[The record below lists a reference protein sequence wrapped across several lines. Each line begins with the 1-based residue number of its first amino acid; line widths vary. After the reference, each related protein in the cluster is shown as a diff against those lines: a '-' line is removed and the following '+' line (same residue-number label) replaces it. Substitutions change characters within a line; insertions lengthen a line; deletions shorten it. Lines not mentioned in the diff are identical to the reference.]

1 MTQSAN
7 KISPDAAVLMRG
19 FLQKIATG
27 PEMSQDL
34 SEDEART
41 AMALIL
47 EDKVHPVQAGVFLI
61 ALRMKR
67 ETDAENNGVLTA
79 IRDATHAA
87 VAPVDDMVD
96 LSEPY
101 DGFLRHLPASPF
113 LPAVLAA
120 CGVPALSHGL
130 RRVGPK
136 FGVTHHEILHAAGGD
151 VALTP
156 VEAAARIAHPDIG
169 WAYVDQ
175 RRACPALHDLVPL
188 RDLIVKRPCITT
200 AEGLAGPVRA
210 RGRTHL
216 IRGYVHEG
224 YRAIYLALAHHAG
237 YASALIIR
245 GMEGGIMPPLNKTV
259 MCCGYDIGG
268 NGFEYSLDP
277 RELALG
283 DLPRAVP
290 LPDDIAKSTAKKRQQ
305 DDAINTNTAL
315 AQAAATAGF
324 EGLEGRHGPT
334 RDSLIYAAAACL
346 RHVNRYTSLVDAAAA
361 AKEAVDSGKAL
372 ARFKGRL
379 DRNRQDP
386 AGTQT
391 RSPP

>member
-7 KISPDAAVLMRG
+7 KTSPDAAALMRG
-19 FLQKIATG
+19 YLQKIATG

-41 AMALIL
+41 AMTLIL
-47 EDKVHPVQAGVFLI
+47 EDKVHPVQTGVFLI

-101 DGFLRHLPASPF
+101 DGCLRHLPASPF

-130 RRVGPK
+130 QQVGPK
-136 FGVTHHEILHAAGGD
+136 FGVTHHEILHAAGAD

-156 VEAAARIAHPDIG
+156 AEAAARIAHPDIG

-175 RRACPALHDLVPL
+175 RQACPALHRLVPL

-200 AEGLAGPVRA
+200 VEGLAGPVRA
-210 RGRTHL
+210 GGRTHL

-224 YRAIYLALAHHAG
+224 YRAIYMTLAHRAG
-237 YASALIIR
+237 YASALIVR
-245 GMEGGIMPPLNKTV
+245 GMEGGIMPLLNKTV
-259 MCCGYDIGG
+259 ICCGYDIGG

-290 LPDDIAKSTAKKRQQ
+290 LPNDAAKSSAKNRQSENT
-305 DDAINTNTAL
+305 INTNTAL
-315 AQAAATAGF
+315 AQAAATAGIQS
-324 EGLEGRHGPT
+324 LEGRHGPT

-346 RHVNRYTSLVDAAAA
+346 RHVNRYTALADAATA
-361 AKEAVDSGKAL
+361 AKEAIDSGGAL
-372 ARFKGRL
+372 ARFNARL
-379 DRNRQDP
+379 DRNQAGSGQD
-386 AGTQT
+386 
-391 RSPP
+391 

>member
-1 MTQSAN
+1 MTQSATN
-7 KISPDAAVLMRG
+7 TSPDAAALMRG
-19 FLQKIATG
+19 FLQKFATG

-34 SEDEART
+34 GEDEARI

-67 ETDAENNGVLTA
+67 ETDAENCGVLMA
-79 IRDATHAA
+79 IRDATQAA
-87 VAPVDDMVD
+87 IAPVDDMID

-120 CGVPALSHGL
+120 CGAPALSHGL
-130 RRVGPK
+130 HGVGPK
-136 FGVTHHEILHAAGGD
+136 FGVTHHQILRAAGSRID
-151 VALTP
+151 LTP
-156 VEAAARIAHPDIG
+156 AEAAARIADSNIG

-175 RRACPALHDLVPL
+175 RHACPALHALVPL

-200 AEGLAGPVRA
+200 VEGLAGPVRA

-216 IRGYVHEG
+216 MRGYVHEA
-224 YRAIYLALAHHAG
+224 YKAVYQTLARHAG

-245 GMEGGIMPPLNKTV
+245 GMEGGVMPLLNKPV
-259 MCCGYDIGG
+259 ACCGYDIGG
-268 NGFEYSLDP
+268 NGFEYSLQP
-277 RELALG
+277 GELTLH

-290 LPDDIAKSTAKKRQQ
+290 LPGDITKSTAKDRQPQ
-305 DDAINTNTAL
+305 DAANTNAVL
-315 AQAAATAGF
+315 AQAPATAGLQ
-324 EGLEGRHGPT
+324 GLEGRHGPT

-346 RHVNRYTSLVDAAAA
+346 RHVNRYSCLAQAAAA
-361 AKEAVDSGKAL
+361 AE
-372 ARFKGRL
+372 
-379 DRNRQDP
+379 
-386 AGTQT
+386 
-391 RSPP
+391 